1 MGTSVYHDIP
11 EDLKRLVE
19 PIVQEY
25 DCELVDITAR
35 PSTAAEGSIRI
46 VIDQMSGDGRV
57 SIENIEAISREVA
70 VQLDATDYM
79 SNGNSKDNSKETSK
93 DKPNDRAGNY
103 RLEVS
108 SPGLD
113 RILAREKDFVAAV
126 GSKVSLQTRRPI
138 ESRKRFK
145 GMLMG
150 FENGFARL
158 EVESGEVQIPF
169 GEVEKAN
176 SIYQFSRDDFAG
188 GSTGGASK

>member
-1 MGTSVYHDIP
+1 MYHDIP
-11 EDLKRLVE
+11 EDLRLLVE
-19 PIVQEY
+19 PIVHDY
-25 DCELVDITAR
+25 DCELVDVIER
-35 PSTAAEGSIRI
+35 RSAAEGLIRI
-46 VIDQMSGDGRV
+46 IIDQVSGDGRV
-57 SIENIEAISREVA
+57 SIENIESISREVE
-70 VQLDATDYM
+70 VQLDASDYM
-79 SNGNSKDNSKETSK
+79 MGATMTGAKS
-93 DKPNDRAGNY
+93 ANY